1 MKTLLTILL
10 FTTFTTFGQWTYK
23 TISNGFD
30 DPFNKAFTATNN
42 NGWLA
47 METGDPQIVIEYP
60 DSIAKK
66 MSAVFL
72 KTVTKEDII
81 KYATDKGLYVDINT
95 LPEKTRKD
103 PKAMSELPL
112 EMTPLI
118 MAKAF
123 L

>member
-1 MKTLLTILL
+1 
-10 FTTFTTFGQWTYK
+10 
-23 TISNGFD
+23 
-30 DPFNKAFTATNN
+30 
-42 NGWLA
+42 
-47 METGDPQIVIEYP
+47 
-60 DSIAKK
+60 

-95 LPEKTRKD
+95 LPEKTLKD